1 MKTETYNAYTKSMI
15 LKHAL
20 KENNVSKTCALFGI
34 SRVTFYSWKMA
45 FEQYGMAGLERKE
58 PQKPQMPNQVN
69 KKIEQEILDYVINNP
84 QDGPKRIYYELK
96 TEGSTVGES
105 GIYNVLKRHNLS
117 TKTQRVEFSK
127 TKVKSLSKGRKI
139 EKKEPHFKNY
149 RNEHPGYLMIQRLE
163 YLGTFEGIGKIYQYT
178 VYDTSSKWGLVELYN
193 RKQDIDVW
201 QFFEHKLLYL
211 IRTFNLKIE
220 HLVTDRTKSFVPY
233 FVKED
238 KYMSIIENA
247 KIIHHFIS
255 PENNPLFD
263 EINAFNESLM
273 KGFYRK
279 ISEDG
284 SLDTFEKVE
293 RSIQKFVRTY
303 NFSSVISSGLHKGK
317 TPAETVLGEATQN
330 QADLNTLPLWLL
342 ALIEFQGRGDQNDSE
357 ER

>member
-1 MKTETYNAYTKSMI
+1 MKTEIFNAYTKSVI

-20 KENNVSKTCALFGI
+20 KGNNVSKTCELFGI
-34 SRVTFYSWKMA
+34 SRATFYHWKNA
-45 FEQYGMAGLERKE
+45 FDQYGMAGLERKE

-69 KKIEQEILDYVINNP
+69 QKVEQEILEYVVNNP
-84 QDGPKRIYYELK
+84 SDGPKRIYYELK

-117 TKTQRVEFSK
+117 KKIKRIEFAK
-127 TKVKSLSKGRKI
+127 TKVKSMIRD
-139 EKKEPHFKNY
+139 KKLVKKVPHFKNF

-163 YLGTFEGIGKIYQYT
+163 YMGTFDGIGKIYQYT
-178 VYDTSSKWGLVELYN
+178 IYDMASNWGLVQLYN

-211 IRTFNLKIE
+211 IKTFNLKID
-220 HLVTDRTKSFVPY
+220 HLITDKTKTFVPY
-233 FVKED
+233 FVKDD
-238 KYMSIIENA
+238 KYLSILENA
-247 KIIHHFIS
+247 EICHYFVS
-255 PENNPLFD
+255 PENNTLFD
-263 EINAFNESLM
+263 ELNVFSEYLI

-279 ISEDG
+279 ISGDN

-303 NFSSVISSGLHKGK
+303 NFSSVISSGLFKGK

-330 QADLNTLPLWLL
+330 QANLDTLPLWLL
-342 ALIEFQGRGDQNDSE
+342 ALIEFQGRGNQNESE
-357 ER
+357 K